1 MRALILSLFLVF
13 LLIVGI
19 FVNPPAPTT
28 TEHFASFPDNTR
40 MSPALA
46 NMLSTPNMIE
56 KTNTKP
62 NIKPKPKV
70 NTLARGATVQ
80 NATKKQVPYKVPQ
93 GMAHNAAKQKMKD
106 KCPKCPVCPD
116 MSQYVRL
123 DEVPCWNCSLP

>member
-13 LLIVGI
+13 LLIVGM
-19 FVNPPAPTT
+19 FVNPSAPT
-28 TEHFASFPDNTR
+28 TEHFVSYPDNTR

-56 KTNTKP
+56 KTKP
-62 NIKPKPKV
+62 NTKPKV

-93 GMAHNAAKQKMKD
+93 GMAHNAAKKKMKD

-116 MSQYVRL
+116 MSQYVKL

>member
-1 MRALILSLFLVF
+1 MFM
-13 LLIVGI
+13 
-19 FVNPPAPTT
+19 NPTPTTT

-56 KTNTKP
+56 KTNINT
-62 NIKPKPKV
+62 KPKPKV
-70 NTLARGATVQ
+70 NTIARGAAVQ
-80 NATKKQVPYKVPQ
+80 NATTKQVPYKVPQ
-93 GMAHNAAKQKMKD
+93 GMAHNAAKKKMKD

-116 MSQYVRL
+116 MSQYVKL